1 MEENKKEEALEVEAD
16 KAEADPENPD
26 EAVKAEKEAVTEENV
41 SLTEEGEQ
49 AAQKKADSD
58 YDDGFTDAPKKV
70 EEQPKA
76 PETKIE
82 EETQTVDIHKQK
94 EEGEEEVLVRPSER
108 SKNGDIAY
116 TDPRFENIEKARKSH
131 VKFSKKWSHIKVGIT
146 LGAVAL
152 VIGTWLVI
160 RFGFPSAG
168 EIAAYVSLGVAILSV
183 AGIAV
188 FGIFQKKKTVK
199 STEDYLTA
207 YFDNSDA
214 FLFDGLPAQNIQ
226 GGLKDK
232 VTADE
237 FNAADLY
244 GACSKH
250 EEPSNVGSRDSKTFE
265 YEGMKCALADVG
277 AEARNPKG
285 FLTVFIGKYL
295 RTENHLDVK
304 DGGLF
309 VYFKGNARAT
319 PPSLLFQ
326 KDANLIEDHKKYC
339 VYGAKENKKLITP
352 ELRKAFK
359 EIHTDNL
366 LIDLAISFKSG
377 KTYWALGYEDT
388 LMVAPV
394 DKPFDPVYLQ
404 KFKEHLTYILNLAKT
419 L

>member
-16 KAEADPENPD
+16 KAEADPENPA
-26 EAVKAEKEAVTEENV
+26 EAVKVEEEAATEKSQPT
-41 SLTEEGEQ
+41 SLTEEGES
-49 AAQKKADSD
+49 APEEASD

-183 AGIAV
+183 VGIAV

-207 YFDNSDA
+207 YFDNADA

-319 PPSLLFQ
+319 PPSFLFQ

>member
-16 KAEADPENPD
+16 KAEADPENPA
-26 EAVKAEKEAVTEENV
+26 EAVKVEEEAATEKSQPT
-41 SLTEEGEQ
+41 SLTEEGES
-49 AAQKKADSD
+49 APEEASD

-116 TDPRFENIEKARKSH
+116 SDPRFENIEKARKSH

-183 AGIAV
+183 VGIAV

-207 YFDNSDA
+207 YFDNADA
-214 FLFDGLPAQNIQ
+214 FLFDGLPVENIQ

-319 PPSLLFQ
+319 PPSFLFQ

-377 KTYWALGYEDT
+377 KTYWAFGYEDT

>member
-16 KAEADPENPD
+16 KAKADPENRD
-26 EAVKAEKEAVTEENV
+26 EAVKAEEEAVTEESV

-49 AAQKKADSD
+49 AAKKADDSD

-183 AGIAV
+183 VGIAV

-214 FLFDGLPAQNIQ
+214 FLFDGLSVENIQ

-232 VTADE
+232 VTAEE

-319 PPSLLFQ
+319 PPSFLFQ

-352 ELRKAFK
+352 ELHKAFK

-377 KTYWALGYEDT
+377 KTYWAFGYEDT

>member
-16 KAEADPENPD
+16 KAESDPENRD
-26 EAVKAEKEAVTEENV
+26 EAVKAEEEAATEETA
-41 SLTEEGEQ
+41 SLTEEGGQ
-49 AAQKKADSD
+49 AAEEKADSD

-183 AGIAV
+183 VGIAV
-188 FGIFQKKKTVK
+188 FGVFQKKKTVK

-207 YFDNSDA
+207 YFDNADA
-214 FLFDGLPAQNIQ
+214 FLFDGLPVENIQ

-319 PPSLLFQ
+319 PPSFLFQ

-339 VYGAKENKKLITP
+339 VYGAKENRKLITP

-377 KTYWALGYEDT
+377 KTYWAFGYEDT

>member
-16 KAEADPENPD
+16 KADSDPENRD
-26 EAVKAEKEAVTEENV
+26 EAVKAEEEAATEETA
-41 SLTEEGEQ
+41 SLTEEGGQ
-49 AAQKKADSD
+49 AAEEKADSD

-76 PETKIE
+76 PETKME

-183 AGIAV
+183 VGIAV

-232 VTADE
+232 VTAEE
-237 FNAADLY
+237 FNVLVVIY
-244 GACSKH
+244 
-250 EEPSNVGSRDSKTFE
+250 
-265 YEGMKCALADVG
+265 
-277 AEARNPKG
+277 
-285 FLTVFIGKYL
+285 
-295 RTENHLDVK
+295 
-304 DGGLF
+304 
-309 VYFKGNARAT
+309 
-319 PPSLLFQ
+319 
-326 KDANLIEDHKKYC
+326 
-339 VYGAKENKKLITP
+339 P
-352 ELRKAFK
+352 E
-359 EIHTDNL
+359 I
-366 LIDLAISFKSG
+366 
-377 KTYWALGYEDT
+377 
-388 LMVAPV
+388 
-394 DKPFDPVYLQ
+394 
-404 KFKEHLTYILNLAKT
+404 
-419 L
+419 

>member
-16 KAEADPENPD
+16 KAEADPENPA
-26 EAVKAEKEAVTEENV
+26 EAVKAEEEAATEETV
-41 SLTEEGEQ
+41 SLTEEGES
-49 AAQKKADSD
+49 APEEASD

-70 EEQPKA
+70 KEQPKA

-116 TDPRFENIEKARKSH
+116 SDPRFENIEKARKSH

-183 AGIAV
+183 VGIAV

-207 YFDNSDA
+207 YFDNADA

-319 PPSLLFQ
+319 PPSFLFQ

>member
-16 KAEADPENPD
+16 KAEADPENPA
-26 EAVKAEKEAVTEENV
+26 EAVKAEEEAATEESQPT
-41 SLTEEGEQ
+41 SLTEEGKSAPEE
-49 AAQKKADSD
+49 ASD

-70 EEQPKA
+70 EEQPQA

-116 TDPRFENIEKARKSH
+116 TDSRFENIEKARKSH

-183 AGIAV
+183 VGIAV

-214 FLFDGLPAQNIQ
+214 FLFDGLPVENIQ

-319 PPSLLFQ
+319 PPSFLFQ

>member
-16 KAEADPENPD
+16 KAEADPENPA
-26 EAVKAEKEAVTEENV
+26 EAVKAEEEAATEESQPT
-41 SLTEEGEQ
+41 SLTEEGKSAPEE
-49 AAQKKADSD
+49 ASD

-116 TDPRFENIEKARKSH
+116 SDPRFENIEKARKSH

-183 AGIAV
+183 VGIAV

-207 YFDNSDA
+207 YFDNADA

-319 PPSLLFQ
+319 PPSFLFQ

-366 LIDLAISFKSG
+366 LIDLAISFS
-377 KTYWALGYEDT
+377 TDDY
-388 LMVAPV
+388 
-394 DKPFDPVYLQ
+394 
-404 KFKEHLTYILNLAKT
+404 KERIES
-419 L
+419 

>member
-16 KAEADPENPD
+16 KTEADPKNPA
-26 EAVKAEKEAVTEENV
+26 EAVKAEEEAITEESV
-41 SLTEEGEQ
+41 SLTEEGES
-49 AAQKKADSD
+49 APEEASD

-183 AGIAV
+183 VGIAV

-214 FLFDGLPAQNIQ
+214 FLFDGLPVENIQ

-232 VTADE
+232 VTAEE

-319 PPSLLFQ
+319 PPSFLFQ

-377 KTYWALGYEDT
+377 KTYWAFGYEDT

>member
-16 KAEADPENPD
+16 KAEADPENPA
-26 EAVKAEKEAVTEENV
+26 EAVKAEEEATTEESQPT
-41 SLTEEGEQ
+41 SLTEEGESTPEE
-49 AAQKKADSD
+49 ASD

-183 AGIAV
+183 VGIAV

-207 YFDNSDA
+207 YFDNADA

-232 VTADE
+232 VTAEE

-309 VYFKGNARAT
+309 VYFKGSARAT
-319 PPSLLFQ
+319 PPSFLFQ

>member
-16 KAEADPENPD
+16 KAEADPENPA
-26 EAVKAEKEAVTEENV
+26 EAVKAEEEAATEESQPT
-41 SLTEEGEQ
+41 SLTEEGKSAPEE
-49 AAQKKADSD
+49 ASD

-160 RFGFPSAG
+160 RFGFSSAG

-183 AGIAV
+183 VGIAV

-214 FLFDGLPAQNIQ
+214 FLFDGLPVENIQ

-319 PPSLLFQ
+319 PPSFLFQ

-377 KTYWALGYEDT
+377 KTYWAFGYEDT

>member
-16 KAEADPENPD
+16 KAESDPENRD
-26 EAVKAEKEAVTEENV
+26 EAVKAEEEAATEETA
-41 SLTEEGEQ
+41 SLTEEGGQ
-49 AAQKKADSD
+49 AAEEKADSD

-183 AGIAV
+183 VGIAV

-214 FLFDGLPAQNIQ
+214 FLFDGLPVENIQ

-232 VTADE
+232 VTAEE

-319 PPSLLFQ
+319 PPSFLFQ

-377 KTYWALGYEDT
+377 KTYWAFGYEDT

>member
-1 MEENKKEEALEVEAD
+1 MEENKKEKALEVEAD
-16 KAEADPENPD
+16 KAESDPENRD
-26 EAVKAEKEAVTEENV
+26 EAVKAEEEAATEETA
-41 SLTEEGEQ
+41 SLTEEGGQ
-49 AAQKKADSD
+49 AAEEKADSD

-183 AGIAV
+183 VGIAV
-188 FGIFQKKKTVK
+188 FGVFQKKKTVK

-214 FLFDGLPAQNIQ
+214 FLFDGLPVENIQ

-232 VTADE
+232 VTAEE

-319 PPSLLFQ
+319 PPSFLFQ